1 LSRDR
6 RQHQDRHQG
15 AGRAHRHDAFRR
27 RRRPARQ
34 QDRVGRAPDPHS
46 DRRRGGLPGRP
57 FAAQKSRAGLGHAA
71 RAPLR
76 HRVEKTRG
84 TGGRRPGRQDRYR
97 LGPSDPL
104 LCAAALSDG
113 EGSSYRCADLRHRG
127 RARWRSRRVH
137 GCDVGAA
144 RLRGHAGGGRGR
156 RLMKRVAFIGLGRMG
171 HGMAGR
177 YLEAG
182 FAVAVWNRSRAKAEA
197 LIARGAKWATS
208 PEDAAIDA
216 DAVVTM
222 VADDDASRAVWLGQ
236 DGAAATMKAGTLAI
250 ECSTVSYDHA
260 LDLARELRSRGLVY
274 IDSPVTGLPDAA
286 AAGNLTLLVGADPAD
301 LEKARPFL
309 APLSVTILYFGG
321 VGSGTVY
328 KLINNLMG
336 AIQIAGIAEGLAIAE
351 QAGLDMKLVVEAIE
365 SGVAASPQV
374 IRHSK
379 RMAARNFDGATF
391 TASLRHKDAAYAVAL
406 AESLLADAPVMG
418 RAA

>member
-1 LSRDR
+1 
-6 RQHQDRHQG
+6 
-15 AGRAHRHDAFRR
+15 
-27 RRRPARQ
+27 
-34 QDRVGRAPDPHS
+34 
-46 DRRRGGLPGRP
+46 
-57 FAAQKSRAGLGHAA
+57 
-71 RAPLR
+71 
-76 HRVEKTRG
+76 
-84 TGGRRPGRQDRYR
+84 
-97 LGPSDPL
+97 
-104 LCAAALSDG
+104 
-113 EGSSYRCADLRHRG
+113 
-127 RARWRSRRVH
+127 
-137 GCDVGAA
+137 
-144 RLRGHAGGGRGR
+144 
-156 RLMKRVAFIGLGRMG
+156 MKRVAFIGLGRMG

-182 FAVAVWNRSRAKAEA
+182 FAVAVWNRSRAKAEG

-250 ECSTVSYDHA
+250 ECSTVSYNHA
-260 LDLARELRSRGLVY
+260 LDLARELRGRGLVY

-301 LEKARPFL
+301 LEIARPYL
-309 APLSVTILYFGG
+309 APLSATIRHFGG

-379 RMAARNFDGATF
+379 RMATRNFAGATF
-391 TASLRHKDAAYAVAL
+391 TAALRHKDAAYAVKL
-406 AESLLADAPVMG
+406 AESLLSSPPLLA
-418 RAA
+418 RAAVEAYERAKAYAPDADEGKMIEIVSRPKQAGR